1 MNISSSSLAVTGI
14 GIGITTKMV
23 GVPAWAVV
31 LCVLAVALV
40 ALTSQVLAYRAKGK
54 ETDNVDARRQQIVDV
69 AAVLPPE
76 HYAAVLGEVARGLA
90 QHDSPPPPP
99 ADPVPPS
106 RSP

>member
-1 MNISSSSLAVTGI
+1 M
-14 GIGITTKMV
+14 
-23 GVPAWAVV
+23 
-31 LCVLAVALV
+31 
-40 ALTSQVLAYRAKGK
+40 
-54 ETDNVDARRQQIVDV
+54 DARRQQIVDV

-99 ADPVPPS
+99 ADPAPPS